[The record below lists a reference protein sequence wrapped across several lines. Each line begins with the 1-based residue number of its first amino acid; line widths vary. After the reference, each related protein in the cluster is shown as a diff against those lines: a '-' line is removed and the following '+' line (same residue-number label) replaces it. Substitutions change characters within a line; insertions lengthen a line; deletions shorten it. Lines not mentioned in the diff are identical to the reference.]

1 MRQHLGPAVLII
13 ARGVSLVKVRF
24 APSPTGN
31 LHVGNARTA
40 ILNYLYARN
49 QRGSFIVRM
58 EDTDME
64 RSDVKYE
71 TSIMDDLKWLGITW
85 DEGPYRQS
93 ERIDLYRAH
102 AQNLLDKGAA
112 YKCFCSKDRL
122 EAMKKA
128 SLDKGEPPRY
138 DGTCRELPRAATERL
153 EAEGAPYVVRF
164 KTQRKPVTFKDGIR
178 GDIHF
183 PPDHVDDFILLKQE
197 LTPSYNFAVIIDDVD
212 MGITHVIRGADHI
225 SNTPKQIMLCEAL
238 RKKPPRYAHHSLLV
252 GKDKKPLSKRHG
264 ATRVGEFRDMGILRA
279 ALFNYIAVIGRSV
292 HREVMDE
299 DDLIKTFSLKSL
311 SGSDCLFDMEK
322 LLWFNKEHMR
332 RMSVEELL
340 VGTGLTADYGDRVA
354 SLRENARTLGEMK
367 ELLDIFDGTDINHE
381 GITYLETMGSAGPI
395 VAGLRKFLLDGKEL
409 TLEEIVNETAGIANL
424 TRKELFMV
432 LRILITGRVNG
443 PPLKDVFRLI
453 PRGHILER
461 LQWLD
466 QRLSLH

>member
-1 MRQHLGPAVLII
+1 M
-13 ARGVSLVKVRF
+13 VKVRF

-49 QRGSFIVRM
+49 QGGSFIVRM

-71 TSIMDDLKWLGITW
+71 TSILDDLKWLGITW

-93 ERIDLYRAH
+93 GRLDLYRAH
-102 AQNLLDKGAA
+102 AQNLLDKGVA

-138 DGTCRELPRAATERL
+138 DGACRELSRATTDRL
-153 EAEGAPYVVRF
+153 EAEGASYVVRF
-164 KTQRKPVTFKDGIR
+164 KAQGKAVTFKDGIR

-238 RKKPPRYAHHSLLV
+238 RKKPPRYAHHSLLA

-264 ATRVGEFRDMGILRA
+264 ATRVGEFRDMGILRS

-292 HREVMDE
+292 HKEVMDE
-299 DDLIKTFSLKSL
+299 GDLIKTFSLKSL

-332 RMSVEELL
+332 RMSVEDLL
-340 VGTGLTADYGDRVA
+340 AGTGLGADYSDRIA
-354 SLRENARTLGEMK
+354 LLRENARTLGDMK
-367 ELLDIFDGTDINHE
+367 ELLDIFDGTDISHE
-381 GITYLETMGSAGPI
+381 GMAYLETIASPAPI
-395 VAGLRKFLLDGKEL
+395 IAGLRKALLDGRES
-409 TLEEIVNETAGIANL
+409 TFEEIVNKTAGITNL
-424 TRKELFMV
+424 TRRELFMV

-453 PRGHILER
+453 PRDHILER
-461 LQWLD
+461 LQWSD